1 MCDDDQRPVA
11 AVTGLSNCWFQA
23 ELDTPAQRM
32 VPRFTVWVRPD
43 TLHRIGSRRRLL
55 NGLMAAMAALGLGLA
70 GSVGAADIRGSQKES
85 AAKVIRIGVSKFGS
99 VLNYL
104 YIRKSLEPVLAQRG
118 VKVEW
123 REFVA
128 GPQLM
133 EALAVGSI
141 DFTFT
146 GEPPPI
152 FAQAAGTPVVYVANE
167 RLGPS
172 AVAVLVPRTSR
183 LRTAADLKGKRVA
196 ITKATNSQYIVNE
209 ALRRVGLGP
218 KDITPVY
225 LLPAEGRLAF
235 DAGKV
240 DAWST
245 WDPFQAAAEKSSG
258 ARILYDGK
266 GIQPNTGYY
275 LSTRSFATANGP
287 TLSAILKVVNATN
300 TFASRNPRAVAEVL
314 SPRYGLP
321 VDVLESVE
329 KRRQHGLQPIDARV
343 IAGQQKVADGFYR
356 EKLLPRPVRVADAV
370 WRR

>member
-1 MCDDDQRPVA
+1 MLRPPCPAHRLPLRTTHRGPLTATRSLRVGLLA
-11 AVTGLSNCWFQA
+11 ALAGTGLTA
-23 ELDTPAQRM
+23 
-32 VPRFTVWVRPD
+32 
-43 TLHRIGSRRRLL
+43 
-55 NGLMAAMAALGLGLA
+55 AALGPGLA
-70 GSVGAADIRGSQKES
+70 PGVAAPERLAQ
-85 AAKVIRIGVSKFGS
+85 AQPPAKLIRIGVSKFGS
-99 VLNYL
+99 VLNYIYARRTL
-104 YIRKSLEPVLAQRG
+104 DPVLAQRG

-123 REFVA
+123 KEFVA

-152 FAQAAGTPVVYVANE
+152 FAQAAGTPVVYIANE
-167 RLGPS
+167 RLGPT
-172 AVAVLVPRTSR
+172 AVAVLVPKTSR
-183 LRTAADLKGKRVA
+183 LKSAADLKGKRVA

-209 ALRRVGLGP
+209 ALRRAGLSP

-225 LLPAEGRLAF
+225 LSPAEGRAAF

-240 DAWST
+240 EAWST
-245 WDPFQAAAEKSSG
+245 WDPFQAAAEKASG
-258 ARILYDGK
+258 ARILYDGR

-275 LSTRSFATANGP
+275 LSSRGFADANAP
-287 TLSAILKVVNATN
+287 TLAAILKVVGATN

-314 SPRYGLP
+314 SPRYSLP
-321 VDVLESVE
+321 VDVLEAVE

-356 EKLLPRPVRVADAV
+356 EKLLPRPVKVADAI
-370 WRR
+370 WRP